1 MFCKNCGA
9 QIKNNA
15 IMCVNCG
22 TLTSTRLIPPFVN
35 FSKNG
40 ISKSEITQN
49 SPLSP
54 IEIDERI
61 LNLSK
66 YGLLFDV
73 IGRNVLSNGFEY
85 SITANMG
92 LCSWGELIYIKC
104 IENSHQS
111 TVNIFSK
118 CAFPFQI
125 IAWGKHKRNI
135 NAIKSVLD
143 MELE

>member
-1 MFCKNCGA
+1 MFCKKCGA

-22 TLTSTRLIPPFVN
+22 TLTTKRLIPSFHK
-35 FSKNG
+35 FSKSG
-40 ISKSEITQN
+40 LSKSEITQQ

-54 IEIDERI
+54 MEVDERI
-61 LNLSK
+61 LNLSR

-73 IGRNVLSNGFEY
+73 IGRNVLVDGFEY

-104 IENSHQS
+104 TENNHGSI
-111 TVNIFSK
+111 VNIFSK
-118 CAFPFQI
+118 CAFPLQI
-125 IAWGKHKRNI
+125 IAWGKHERNI
-135 NAIKSVLD
+135 NAIKHVID
-143 MELE
+143 MR